1 MKIEIDIGD
10 DITTF
15 AKALNNACVAYGDVI
30 YSIFL
35 RCEISSK
42 LQPLKDLT
50 DEELQQRF
58 DCLKSIYKQIEE
70 IEKKEKGECL

>member
-15 AKALNNACVAYGDVI
+15 ANALNNACVTYGDI
-30 YSIFL
+30 ICSIFL
-35 RCEISSK
+35 GCEIPSK

-50 DEELQQRF
+50 DEELQRRF
-58 DCLKSIYKQIEE
+58 GYLKNVYNQVIE
-70 IEKKEKGECL
+70 IEKEEKGLII